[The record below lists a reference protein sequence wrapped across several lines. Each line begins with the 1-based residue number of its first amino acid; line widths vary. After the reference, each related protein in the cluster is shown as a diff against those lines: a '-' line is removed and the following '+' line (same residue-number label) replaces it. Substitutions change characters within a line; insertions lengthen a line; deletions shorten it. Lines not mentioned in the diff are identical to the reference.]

1 MYKEIRDSLYTGNLR
16 RISTYKI
23 TKVKFAKL
31 QIGYGVVFNI
41 RMTRPVK
48 INVYNFY
55 FKPKIFAVYIIVY
68 DRFYAIQYF

>member
-1 MYKEIRDSLYTGNLR
+1 MYTEIPDSLYTGNLK

-41 RMTRPVK
+41 DDSFNCMFPAGFSS
-48 INVYNFY
+48 N
-55 FKPKIFAVYIIVY
+55 Y
-68 DRFYAIQYF
+68 DFLEAIALLEKQEKRCS